1 MFSLSWVAPLKD
13 GATGLHL
20 TRHISKDRSLQR
32 SYPQSEMRVSFRWSL
47 CILRR
52 EPEVRATSSVHNGTP
67 HRDHT
72 GLVAAEARLGERG
85 RLESVPRW

>member
-1 MFSLSWVAPLKD
+1 M
-13 GATGLHL
+13 
-20 TRHISKDRSLQR
+20 
-32 SYPQSEMRVSFRWSL
+32 YPQSEMRVSFRWSL

-72 GLVAAEARLGERG
+72 GLVAAEARLG
-85 RLESVPRW
+85 SVGALRVCRVGNFETMVFAVVARS